1 MTKKNGNALWPLAQG
16 GRRKIIFPA
25 IGAGIRHKRGHPPKY
40 PRRRA
45 ASLTR
50 SASHTAASAGLF
62 TLDGPAVDRAG
73 ARLAGRDGPSN
84 AFRERR
90 PRRVRPQK
98 SSGLSHYRGHASQNR
113 RFPRRNGQL
122 CKGPKPSRRAT
133 FPEIAILPLSRRPA
147 ALCRA
152 QTFPNPAGSPWADS
166 LQSMFEKEKIRDFEG
181 IFHQFQQRVRS
192 AKWRKRCRNC
202 ISENFQT
209 GSSAA
214 NTVPIV
220 HTPVH
225 PQKRATRRE
234 LPPSKANG
242 GVWPPEQDGRLLPEK
257 AARRF
262 RAAGLAK
269 LRGKSAFRA
278 REAEALSSL
287 CTNARAGQPLAAETA
302 LTPAYAAKDKF
313 PRKGFAAPRPR
324 GPV

>member
-98 SSGLSHYRGHASQNR
+98 SSGLSHYQGHAPRNR

-122 CKGPKPSRRAT
+122 AKGQALPSGNVSRNSNFAAFPAACRASPGANISTSRRFALGRQS
-133 FPEIAILPLSRRPA
+133 PEY
-147 ALCRA
+147 
-152 QTFPNPAGSPWADS
+152 
-166 LQSMFEKEKIRDFEG
+166 
-181 IFHQFQQRVRS
+181 V
-192 AKWRKRCRNC
+192 
-202 ISENFQT
+202 
-209 GSSAA
+209 
-214 NTVPIV
+214 
-220 HTPVH
+220 
-225 PQKRATRRE
+225 
-234 LPPSKANG
+234 
-242 GVWPPEQDGRLLPEK
+242 
-257 AARRF
+257 
-262 RAAGLAK
+262 
-269 LRGKSAFRA
+269 
-278 REAEALSSL
+278 
-287 CTNARAGQPLAAETA
+287 
-302 LTPAYAAKDKF
+302 
-313 PRKGFAAPRPR
+313 
-324 GPV
+324 

>member
-1 MTKKNGNALWPLAQG
+1 MTKRNRNALWPLAQG

-25 IGAGIRHKRGHPPKY
+25 IGAGIRHKRGCPPKY
-40 PRRRA
+40 PRWRA
-45 ASLTR
+45 ASLTQ
-50 SASHTAASAGLF
+50 SASIRRPSRALSRLTALPWIAQARASPGATARQMPSAKEG
-62 TLDGPAVDRAG
+62 RAG
-73 ARLAGRDGPSN
+73 FGRRKAADSLIIRAMRLETGA
-84 AFRERR
+84 
-90 PRRVRPQK
+90 
-98 SSGLSHYRGHASQNR
+98 SHGETANWQRA
-113 RFPRRNGQL
+113 
-122 CKGPKPSRRAT
+122 KPSRRAT

-147 ALCRA
+147 APRRA
-152 QTFPNPAGSPWADS
+152 QTFPHPAGSPWADR
-166 LQSMFEKEKIRDFEG
+166 LQSMFEKGRIRDFEG
-181 IFHQFQQRVRS
+181 IFRQFQQRVRS
-192 AKWRKRCRNC
+192 AKWRKRRRNC

-214 NTVPIV
+214 NTAPIV

-242 GVWPPEQDGRLLPEK
+242 GVWPPEPDGRCLPEK

-262 RAAGLAK
+262 RAAGLTK

-278 REAEALSSL
+278 RKVEALSSL
-287 CTNARAGQPLAAETA
+287 CANARAGQPLAAETA